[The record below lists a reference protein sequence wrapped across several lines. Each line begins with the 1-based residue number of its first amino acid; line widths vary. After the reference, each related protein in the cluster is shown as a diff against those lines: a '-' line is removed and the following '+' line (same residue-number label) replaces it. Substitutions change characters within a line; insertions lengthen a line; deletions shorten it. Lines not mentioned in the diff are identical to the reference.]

1 MDVTEILALHVRRL
15 RQQHGM
21 TQEDL
26 AERVGVSARYIG
38 SIERA
43 AVTISIKVLMS
54 IASALEVE
62 PGMLLSLQNRERS
75 KS

>member
-1 MDVTEILALHVRRL
+1 MDVTEILATNVRRL
-15 RQQHGM
+15 RRDGGM

-26 AERVGVSARYIG
+26 AEKVGVSARYIG

-62 PGMLLSLQNRERS
+62 PGMLLSLQIRGRS

>member
-1 MDVTEILALHVRRL
+1 MDVTEILATNVRRL
-15 RQQHGM
+15 RRDGGM

-26 AERVGVSARYIG
+26 AGKVGVSARYIG

-62 PGMLLSLQNRERS
+62 PGTLLVRANRARS
-75 KS
+75 KG

>member
-43 AVTISIKVLMS
+43 TVTISIKVLVN
-54 IASALEVE
+54 IARAFDVE
-62 PGMLLSLQNRERS
+62 PGVLLVIANKPRL
-75 KS
+75 KG